1 MSEQNGFTWEI
12 DVPLLSNR
20 WMWLDWAKV
29 LGWTYLI
36 MTGLMALIFAASG
49 DAADVLPFLWIFA
62 LVVGG
67 LALFGLLVM
76 GLFFGNRYRMRFTVS
91 EEGVLAQTLDRRAKF
106 VNRLPVGGAALIAQ
120 SREEESF
127 PWQAV
132 ATAHPY
138 PRQNVVILRNRWRRL
153 MILHCPSQD
162 FPSISA
168 YVQERL
174 REEGVAVRSQRNPL
188 PLRLLWTALAV
199 LACLP
204 LFSMPYPLELDLFL
218 PILLVCFA
226 LATVWLSRFMGVVVL
241 GATLYAIIITLVGGF
256 QVRQAE
262 FFSSLG
268 SYTAFAWM
276 DPGEWAQL
284 ALTLAGLLLLSF
296 LSIQAL
302 RGRLPSMLEQ
312 DASGE

>member
-1 MSEQNGFTWEI
+1 MAEQNGFSWEI

-36 MTGLMALIFAASG
+36 MTGLMALIFTASG
-49 DAADVLPFLWIFA
+49 EAADVLPFLWIFA

-67 LALFGLLVM
+67 LAIFGLLVM

-91 EEGVLAQTLDRRAKF
+91 EEGVMAQTLDRRAKF

-120 SREEESF
+120 SREDESF
-127 PWQAV
+127 PWQAI

-138 PRQNVVILRNRWRRL
+138 PRQKVVILRNRWRRL

-168 YVQERL
+168 YVQGRI
-174 REEGVAVRSQRNPL
+174 REEGVALRSRGNPL

-199 LACLP
+199 LACIP
-204 LFSMPYPLELDLFL
+204 LFAMPYPLEFDLFL
-218 PILLVCFA
+218 PILLICFA

-241 GATLYAIIITLVGGF
+241 GASLYAIISILVQGLE
-256 QVRQAE
+256 VRQSE
-262 FFSSLG
+262 FFSTLR

-276 DPGEWAQL
+276 DPGEWIQL

-312 DASGE
+312 DAGEE